1 MSERKRHDIYSVFY
15 VEEEERWHLALT
27 RSGSRY
33 NTVFSSDTREACE
46 KMKELNIKFPFK

>member
-27 RSGSRY
+27 RSGGRY